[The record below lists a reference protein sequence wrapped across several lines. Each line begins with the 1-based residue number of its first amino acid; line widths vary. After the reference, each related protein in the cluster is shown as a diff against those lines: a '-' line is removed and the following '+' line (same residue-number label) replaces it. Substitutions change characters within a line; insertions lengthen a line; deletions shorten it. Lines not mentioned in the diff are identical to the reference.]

1 MLKIVLLL
9 VFTLTLYA
17 SNPKIYAALG
27 DLIYNNEP
35 KISKLAELQIYRA
48 NRETIQNYSKEVQRV
63 KEMGIVAEKSKDK
76 KLQKEYLIRLRKLSK
91 ENDFFIRSAN
101 KNYEKALQTQQSEDF
116 VGLVNSGLI
125 ETNARKE
132 EILNYY
138 YEHKEEIVLAGV
150 LEEYVKEDK
159 ELKKKRDIKSVKKR
173 TKEALAREKIER
185 IRKNDLEAQ
194 KKLELRLQ
202 EELTEKKS
210 AIRKDQAE
218 ALKN

>member
-9 VFTLTLYA
+9 VLTLTLYA

-48 NRETIQNYSKEVQRV
+48 NRETIENYSKEVQRV
-63 KEMGIVAEKSKDK
+63 KEMGMLAEKSKDK

-138 YEHKEEIVLAGV
+138 YEHKEEIDLTGV

>member
-48 NRETIQNYSKEVQRV
+48 NRETIENYSKEVQRV
-63 KEMGIVAEKSKDK
+63 KEMGMLAEKSKDK

-138 YEHKEEIVLAGV
+138 YEHKEEIDLAGV

-202 EELTEKKS
+202 EELIEKKS

>member
-9 VFTLTLYA
+9 VLTLTLYA

-48 NRETIQNYSKEVQRV
+48 NRETIENYSKEVQRV

-138 YEHKEEIVLAGV
+138 YEHKEEIDLTGV

-194 KKLELRLQ
+194 KRLELRLQ

>member
-9 VFTLTLYA
+9 VLTLTLYA

-63 KEMGIVAEKSKDK
+63 KEMGMLAEKSKDK

-138 YEHKEEIVLAGV
+138 YEHKEEIDLTGV

-194 KKLELRLQ
+194 KRLELRLQ

>member
-9 VFTLTLYA
+9 VLTLTLYA

-48 NRETIQNYSKEVQRV
+48 NRETIENYSKEVQRV
-63 KEMGIVAEKSKDK
+63 KEMGMLAEKSKDK

-138 YEHKEEIVLAGV
+138 YEHKEEIDLTGV

-194 KKLELRLQ
+194 KRLELRLQ

>member
-9 VFTLTLYA
+9 VLTLTLYA

-138 YEHKEEIVLAGV
+138 YEHKEEIDLTGV

-194 KKLELRLQ
+194 KRLELRLQ